1 MPGTEERNAGAAAQG
16 NRQGNPA
23 TVRARRC
30 RGSYCVCTLF
40 SCLNGWDWYIAELDR
55 ESGEAFGLVKGFETE
70 WGYFSIPEMENLNRS
85 KGFEVIERDEHF
97 APAPMGRVAD

>member
-1 MPGTEERNAGAAAQG
+1 MQELLPKEIAKEIPPLYAQDGAEDPIAY
-16 NRQGNPA
+16 
-23 TVRARRC
+23 VH
-30 RGSYCVCTLF
+30 LF

-97 APAPMGRVAD
+97 APASMGRVAD